1 MQNLAIPIQSTRQ
14 LPKFVFPERC
24 VNCGQ
29 PKAGTRG
36 IMFDI
41 SPESSKKAATLSLE
55 PPLCQ
60 ACIQLENR
68 LEWFSLL
75 PFTISALLL
84 AVVSFFVLWLVIVPL
99 LPVWDWLGIYSKTT
113 IGGYSF
119 TLAAAGA
126 LVTALV
132 GGTMLEFG
140 LKILAAP
147 YFGKLIISRPPTL
160 LALLSDSHD
169 IVGLRAKWNASQ
181 KTLSLTF
188 ERDDLA
194 HEFARLNNL
203 GEK

>member
-1 MQNLAIPIQSTRQ
+1 
-14 LPKFVFPERC
+14 
-24 VNCGQ
+24 
-29 PKAGTRG
+29 
-36 IMFDI
+36 
-41 SPESSKKAATLSLE
+41 
-55 PPLCQ
+55 
-60 ACIQLENR
+60 
-68 LEWFSLL
+68 
-75 PFTISALLL
+75 
-84 AVVSFFVLWLVIVPL
+84 
-99 LPVWDWLGIYSKTT
+99 
-113 IGGYSF
+113 
-119 TLAAAGA
+119 
-126 LVTALV
+126 
-132 GGTMLEFG
+132 MLEFG